1 MRNALT
7 SSTGIAEPAP
17 GGAQAV
23 VRALSLLSLVGR
35 GGAEGLGLGQLAQA
49 SGLSRPTVRRLLLAL
64 GTARMVE
71 QDRQTRRYHLG
82 PEAYLLGS
90 FAEHRHGILTHA
102 RPSMQRLARDSGDT
116 VLLTIP
122 QDDHTLCLERVEGDF
137 QIRTHALM
145 RGDRK
150 PAGVGAGALA
160 LMAALPPAEAEALRR
175 RVAHLTGDLAPALS
189 QDEAA
194 ARQQGYALNP
204 GRIVPGSWGL
214 GVAILWPDGR
224 PAAALSIAAI
234 EDRMRPDRRPE
245 LIAAL
250 QREARIVEGS
260 LAALDIPPD
269 TKAKRRTE

>member
-1 MRNALT
+1 MTQAPAPGTT
-7 SSTGIAEPAP
+7 STEPAA

-35 GGAEGLGLGQLAQA
+35 GGSDGMGLAQLAQ
-49 SGLSRPTVRRLLLAL
+49 STGLPRPTVRRLLLAL

-90 FAEHRHGILTHA
+90 FAADRHGILTHA
-102 RPSMQRLARDSGDT
+102 RASMQRLAKDSGDT

-150 PAGVGAGALA
+150 PAGVGAGAMAIL
-160 LMAALPPAEAEALRR
+160 AALPQAEADALQR
-175 RVAHLTGDLAPALS
+175 RVAHLTGDLAEVLARD
-189 QDEAA
+189 QAA
-194 ARQQGYALNP
+194 TRQQGYALNP

-224 PAAALSIAAI
+224 PAGALSIAAI
-234 EDRMRPDRRPE
+234 EDRMRPDRRPD

-250 QREARIVEGS
+250 QREARVVEEH
-260 LAALDIPPD
+260 LAALGGPP
-269 TKAKRRTE
+269 KPERKRNTA